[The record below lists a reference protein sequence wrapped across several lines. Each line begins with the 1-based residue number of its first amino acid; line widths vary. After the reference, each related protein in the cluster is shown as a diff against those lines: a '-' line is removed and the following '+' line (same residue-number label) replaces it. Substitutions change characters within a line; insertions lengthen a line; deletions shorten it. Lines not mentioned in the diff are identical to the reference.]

1 MDLSSI
7 NSEILAARSGLN
19 VSWADFAL
27 YCKAKMMEAAI
38 GGGIA
43 SYSIG
48 GRSVTKSLDQW
59 ERWHRYAMAQTN
71 SENGGVQMQDI
82 KFVPRGSC

>member
-1 MDLSSI
+1 MDLNSI
-7 NSEILAARSGLN
+7 NTEVLEVRTGLQ
-19 VSWADFAL
+19 VSWRDFAM

-38 GGGIA
+38 QGGVS

-59 ERWHRYAMAQTN
+59 ERWHRYAMAQAN
-71 SENGGVQMQDI
+71 NEDGGVQMQDLS
-82 KFVPRGSC
+82 FVPRGSC